1 MAKKKKILPEE
12 LQKIVQEIQQKQEE
26 EDTKEAR
33 ILVEQYRTERANSKE
48 YWDFKID
55 DTITFFDK
63 SKSYELT
70 GYRPIN
76 ETQGLDFNP
85 AWFTEAR
92 ETFHKTGHY
101 CSYLPGSKRY
111 QEFWREQYRRCRDG
125 YTSHGY
131 TITGDHYFF
140 LNFYQL
146 PITHSATKA
155 GAGRQIDFPDFY
167 VAQYEFFHY
176 YELAKRLRKHA
187 ALMKA
192 RGVGFSE
199 INASIAACTYTT
211 IRNSVTM
218 VTCYDKGKLDRTLSK
233 DWNALKFLDTH
244 TDGGMFKLRQL
255 SDTALVKKSGH
266 YINERGGKIPSGWQ
280 SMIEGVVAD
289 DPQKIRGD
297 RVDVLI
303 FDEFGSWPKSSKA
316 FIQAEALVAINGVR
330 FGIKVAGGR

>member
-192 RGVGFSE
+192 RGVG
-199 INASIAACTYTT
+199 
-211 IRNSVTM
+211 
-218 VTCYDKGKLDRTLSK
+218 
-233 DWNALKFLDTH
+233 
-244 TDGGMFKLRQL
+244 
-255 SDTALVKKSGH
+255 
-266 YINERGGKIPSGWQ
+266 
-280 SMIEGVVAD
+280 
-289 DPQKIRGD
+289 
-297 RVDVLI
+297 
-303 FDEFGSWPKSSKA
+303 
-316 FIQAEALVAINGVR
+316 
-330 FGIKVAGGR
+330 

>member
-1 MAKKKKILPEE
+1 MYAE
-12 LQKIVQEIQQKQEE
+12 LIGNYENY
-26 EDTKEAR
+26 R
-33 ILVEQYRTERANSKE
+33 I
-48 YWDFKID
+48 
-55 DTITFFDK
+55 K
-63 SKSYELT
+63 S
-70 GYRPIN
+70 
-76 ETQGLDFNP
+76 
-85 AWFTEAR
+85 
-92 ETFHKTGHY
+92 
-101 CSYLPGSKRY
+101 
-111 QEFWREQYRRCRDG
+111 
-125 YTSHGY
+125 
-131 TITGDHYFF
+131 
-140 LNFYQL
+140 
-146 PITHSATKA
+146 
-155 GAGRQIDFPDFY
+155 RQDNK
-167 VAQYEFFHY
+167 
-176 YELAKRLRKHA
+176 L
-187 ALMKA
+187 
-192 RGVGFSE
+192 FSE

-266 YINERGGKIPSGWQ
+266 YINERGGKIPAGWQ

-330 FGIKVAGGR
+330 FGIKVAGGSRIKCRRKIGQKRGTLR